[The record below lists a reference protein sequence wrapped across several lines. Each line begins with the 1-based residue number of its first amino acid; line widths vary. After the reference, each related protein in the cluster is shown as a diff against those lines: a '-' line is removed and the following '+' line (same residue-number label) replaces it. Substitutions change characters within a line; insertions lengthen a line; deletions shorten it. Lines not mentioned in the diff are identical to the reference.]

1 MQESFGQFV
10 VFLWKRKLHVL
21 LPEPEQPSLFDTSL
35 VALALFSE
43 VCPCVCYK
51 LLFIFPLICVG
62 QGEQH
67 PDFTKVCNTLRLAH
81 ETLL

>member
-1 MQESFGQFV
+1 MITVQGGFLDNLLSFCGNGN
-10 VFLWKRKLHVL
+10 L
-21 LPEPEQPSLFDTSL
+21 LTEPEQPSLLDISL

-43 VCPCVCYK
+43 LCPRVCYK

-67 PDFTKVCNTLRLAH
+67 SDFTKVCNTL
-81 ETLL
+81 